1 MGEGKG
7 KGGRWRGG
15 VAEVDGGGRKE
26 GRAMGSRWWRDGE
39 GRNRKDEGKAEVGRW
54 WREDA
59 GEEQRR

>member
-1 MGEGKG
+1 
-7 KGGRWRGG
+7 
-15 VAEVDGGGRKE
+15 
-26 GRAMGSRWWRDGE
+26 MGSRWWRDGE